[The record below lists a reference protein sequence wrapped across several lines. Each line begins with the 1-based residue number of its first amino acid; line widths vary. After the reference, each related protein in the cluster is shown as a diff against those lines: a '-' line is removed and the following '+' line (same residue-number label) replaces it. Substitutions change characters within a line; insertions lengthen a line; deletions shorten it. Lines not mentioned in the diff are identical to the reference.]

1 MKAFTI
7 LSDDQGNEAEYELE
21 ELAVFVNPEEIQQ
34 IIDFLTCV
42 KEEHL
47 VQHRDNHI
55 AVTHSHFSIW
65 KGERISKPD
74 LQIWTTSDDWLTLDE
89 ADQ

>member
-1 MKAFTI
+1 MKAFTR
-7 LSDDQGNEAEYELE
+7 LSDDQGNEAEYELD
-21 ELAVFVNPEEIQQ
+21 ELAVLANPEEIQQ
-34 IIDFLTCV
+34 IIDFLTYV
-42 KEEHL
+42 KEDHL

-65 KGERISKPD
+65 KGERIGKPD

-89 ADQ
+89 ANQ